1 MLNNIEIPQPNG
13 SMMSLATRSMNRNF
27 ESQTLKNDTIQN
39 YYIDNEKVSLIY
51 EKLELLTK
59 FLSDPKNRQATIA
72 RDILLEFENDE
83 EFLRNHAKF

>member
-1 MLNNIEIPQPNG
+1 MLNNIEIPQPSG

-39 YYIDNEKVSLIY
+39 YYIDNEKIG
-51 EKLELLTK
+51 KLYDEFVFIRKYLT
-59 FLSDPKNRQATIA
+59 DPKNRQATIA
-72 RDILLEFENDE
+72 RDILLDFENDE